1 MNFTT
6 FSLILVVILS
16 AIAVS
21 EGLLGSYQVAVVAV
35 AGLGFVLSMRAV
47 GLGKA
52 VRPFATPRGE
62 PAPGAGPVTS
72 LTTAVDGARRG
83 SYFFQAQIA
92 SVVRPG
98 LANHPGVV
106 LPKELVDPPREGR
119 RLKGEEYLSEL
130 EAAVE
135 VLKDD

>member
-1 MNFTT
+1 MKFTT
-6 FSLILVVILS
+6 FSLVLALAMS
-16 AIAVS
+16 AFAVS
-21 EGLLGSYQVAVVAV
+21 EGLLGSYQVAVVIVAV
-35 AGLGFVLSMRAV
+35 LGFVFSMRSV

-52 VRPFATPRGE
+52 VRPFTTPRGE

-72 LTTAVDGARRG
+72 LVTAVEGARRG

-106 LPKELVDPPREGR
+106 PPKELVDPPREGR
-119 RLKGEEYLSEL
+119 RLKGEEYLSGL
-130 EAAVE
+130 EAVVE
-135 VLKDD
+135 VLKND

>member
-1 MNFTT
+1 MKFTT
-6 FSLILVVILS
+6 FLLVVALALS
-16 AIAVS
+16 AFALL
-21 EGLLGSYQVAVVAV
+21 EGLLGSYQVAVVTV
-35 AGLGFVLSMRAV
+35 AGLGLVFSMRSV

-52 VRPFATPRGE
+52 VRPFTTPRGE
-62 PAPGAGPVTS
+62 PASGAGPVTS
-72 LTTAVDGARRG
+72 LVTAVDGARRG